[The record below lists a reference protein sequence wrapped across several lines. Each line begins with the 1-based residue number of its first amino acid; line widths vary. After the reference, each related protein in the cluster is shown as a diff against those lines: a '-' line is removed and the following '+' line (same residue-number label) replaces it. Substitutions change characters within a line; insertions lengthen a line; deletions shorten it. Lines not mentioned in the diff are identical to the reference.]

1 MAQSTLPR
9 GVLRVLIAVALV
21 LLVTLLVAVSVVG
34 GLAWLLGAMGDV
46 PGQTVL
52 GGIALACGLLAVIDL
67 IFLVLALAVH
77 SLQPPEEPPDEP
89 S

>member
-1 MAQSTLPR
+1 MLSR
-9 GVLRVLIAVALV
+9 GVLRILIAVTLV

-34 GLAWLLGAMGDV
+34 ALAWLLGAMGDV

-52 GGIALACGLLAVIDL
+52 GWVAVACGVLAVIDL
-67 IFLVLALAVH
+67 IFLVLAVALH
-77 SLQPPEEPPDEP
+77 SLEAPEQPPDEP